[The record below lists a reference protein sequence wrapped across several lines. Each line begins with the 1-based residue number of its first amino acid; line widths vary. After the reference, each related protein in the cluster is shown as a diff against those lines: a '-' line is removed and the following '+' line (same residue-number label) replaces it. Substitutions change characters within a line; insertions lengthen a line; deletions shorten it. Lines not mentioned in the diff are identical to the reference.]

1 MDVETFK
8 KTLSDIGERFIY
20 ATVRGLNWFFAQM
33 LVLFVLGT
41 VSYITGILF
50 VDVDS
55 MTLKWY
61 CLWILLAS
69 SMFTFVY
76 TIMFNWFYEFVPIKH
91 FIKSFWIPYLI
102 YILFWSVAIDDIQ
115 GKLLAYL
122 MPLYGMCFTYIIW
135 KLTKRFKELSIAFSR
150 IKEVLGEITLRKAL
164 FAQTLGVLLIGLMEY
179 FNIHPISALLEGTDK
194 WDFTSELIWMLL
206 VVCPAIYAI
215 YHKVKKVWLPI
226 SIAMFPFILIGVL
239 AMVIFVKDFV

>member
-76 TIMFNWFYEFVPIKH
+76 TIMFNWFYEFVSIKH
-91 FIKSFWIPYLI
+91 FIKSFWIPYLT

-115 GKLLAYL
+115 SKLLAYL
-122 MPLYGMCFTYIIW
+122 MPLYGMCFAYIIW

-179 FNIHPISALLEGTDK
+179 FKSLFK
-194 WDFTSELIWMLL
+194 FSSLILKE
-206 VVCPAIYAI
+206 CFF
-215 YHKVKKVWLPI
+215 
-226 SIAMFPFILIGVL
+226 FPR
-239 AMVIFVKDFV
+239 K

>member
-102 YILFWSVAIDDIQ
+102 YI
-115 GKLLAYL
+115 Y
-122 MPLYGMCFTYIIW
+122 CF
-135 KLTKRFKELSIAFSR
+135 
-150 IKEVLGEITLRKAL
+150 
-164 FAQTLGVLLIGLMEY
+164 GVLL
-179 FNIHPISALLEGTDK
+179 
-194 WDFTSELIWMLL
+194 
-206 VVCPAIYAI
+206 
-215 YHKVKKVWLPI
+215 
-226 SIAMFPFILIGVL
+226 
-239 AMVIFVKDFV
+239 

>member
-91 FIKSFWIPYLI
+91 FIKSFWIPYLT

-115 GKLLAYL
+115 SKIASLFNAFIWYVFC
-122 MPLYGMCFTYIIW
+122 LYH
-135 KLTKRFKELSIAFSR
+135 
-150 IKEVLGEITLRKAL
+150 
-164 FAQTLGVLLIGLMEY
+164 ME
-179 FNIHPISALLEGTDK
+179 TDE
-194 WDFTSELIWMLL
+194 TI
-206 VVCPAIYAI
+206 
-215 YHKVKKVWLPI
+215 
-226 SIAMFPFILIGVL
+226 
-239 AMVIFVKDFV
+239 

>member
-102 YILFWSVAIDDIQ
+102 YILFWSVAIDDMQ

-122 MPLYGMCFTYIIW
+122 MPLYGMCFAYII
-135 KLTKRFKELSIAFSR
+135 
-150 IKEVLGEITLRKAL
+150 
-164 FAQTLGVLLIGLMEY
+164 
-179 FNIHPISALLEGTDK
+179 
-194 WDFTSELIWMLL
+194 
-206 VVCPAIYAI
+206 
-215 YHKVKKVWLPI
+215 
-226 SIAMFPFILIGVL
+226 
-239 AMVIFVKDFV
+239 